1 MALFLLCLF
10 PLGALAQGLVK
21 GTVNDEAGDPIIGAT
36 VKVQGSQKGAITD
49 LNGGFSV
56 QAGSNATLTIS
67 YVGYETQTVKVAG
80 RNNIVITL
88 KEDNTQLNDV
98 VVIGYGVQR
107 KSDLTGAVASVKSD
121 DLKNL
126 STADAAAAL
135 QGKVS
140 GVNVLTNGSPGS
152 GADIRVRG
160 YSSNSENIAPLY
172 IVDGLQ
178 VSSIQYLDPQ
188 TIESIEILK
197 DAASAA
203 IYGAEAGNG
212 VVLVTTKKGDE
223 GKVSVNYTGRATLQ
237 NFTRRPLLNRSD
249 FLKYMTLEYGETD
262 VQNRLKDFD
271 YSHPYYSNGV

>member
-1 MALFLLCLF
+1 MWNFKSLQKPLLALFLLCLF
-10 PLGALAQGLVK
+10 PLGALAQSLIK
-21 GTVNDEAGDPIIGAT
+21 GTVKDVSGEPIIGAS
-36 VKVQGSQKGAITD
+36 VKIQGAKSGVITD
-49 LNGGFSV
+49 FDGNFSIT
-56 QAGSNATLTIS
+56 ASNNATLIIS
-67 YVGYETQTVKVAG
+67 YIGYSTETVKLNG
-80 RNNIVITL
+80 RNNISVTL
-88 KEDNTQLNDV
+88 TEDTQSLNDV

-107 KSDLTGAVASVKSD
+107 KSDLTGAVASVKSE

-140 GVNVLTNGSPGS
+140 GVNVLTNASPGS

-160 YSSNSENIAPLY
+160 YSSNSEKIAPLY

-188 TIESIEILK
+188 MIESIEILK

-223 GKVSVNYTGRATLQ
+223 VRC
-237 NFTRRPLLNRSD
+237 LL
-249 FLKYMTLEYGETD
+249 TIPV
-262 VQNRLKDFD
+262 VQLCRT
-271 YSHPYYSNGV
+271 SHVV

>member
-10 PLGALAQGLVK
+10 PLGAMAQSVVK
-21 GTVNDEAGDPIIGAT
+21 GTVNDEAGDPVIGAT

-49 LNGGFSV
+49 LNGQFSLE
-56 QAGSNATLTIS
+56 AASNATLVVT
-67 YVGYETQTVKVAG
+67 YVGYETQRVNVAG
-80 RNNIVITL
+80 KRNIVITL
-88 KEDNTQLNDV
+88 KEDAQTLNDV

-107 KSDLTGAVASVKSD
+107 KSDLTGAVASVKAD
-121 DLKNL
+121 DLKDL
-126 STADAAAAL
+126 STSDAAAAL

-140 GVNVLTNGSPGS
+140 GVNVLMNASPGS

-178 VSSIQYLDPQ
+178 VGSIQYLDPQ
-188 TIESIEILK
+188 LIESIEILK

-212 VVLVTTKKGDE
+212 VVLVTTKKGEE
-223 GKVSVNYTGRATLQ
+223 GKVSVNYSGKFTLQ
-237 NFTRRPLLNRSD
+237 NFTRRPLLKRSD
-249 FLKYMTLEYGETD
+249 FLK
-262 VQNRLKDFD
+262 
-271 YSHPYYSNGV
+271 